1 MLFVLI
7 LNLLPSNSHL
17 DSSCS
22 WKILCVG
29 YVEIQWEVVEE
40 SARHTQVC
48 GDQGLQADSPALGRH
63 EAGLSRRF
71 PLSSNWDISFAGS
84 GGEK

>member
-22 WKILCVG
+22 WEILCVG

-40 SARHTQVC
+40 SARHSGVEIKDYRQTR
-48 GDQGLQADSPALGRH
+48 RH
-63 EAGLSRRF
+63 WAGMRRV
-71 PLSSNWDISFAGS
+71 
-84 GGEK
+84 

>member
-40 SARHTQVC
+40 SARHTQVWR
-48 GDQGLQADSPALGRH
+48 SRTTGRL
-63 EAGLSRRF
+63 AG
-71 PLSSNWDISFAGS
+71 IGAA
-84 GGEK
+84 